1 MENQV
6 GKILNVIGKVVI
18 GLGTI
23 ASIATWIAV
32 ANEFRGVIGFVS
44 ALVVFIIMFISGM
57 LFIGFSEVI
66 FLLQVNLN
74 VNRVTSVQTRVEKNV
89 ETDEL
94 PEI

>member
-6 GKILNVIGKVVI
+6 GKSLNIVGRVVI
-18 GLGTI
+18 GLGIVGSFVIWGCFDFET
-23 ASIATWIAV
+23 
-32 ANEFRGVIGFVS
+32 IGFYWCLAACLS
-44 ALVVFIIMFISGM
+44 TFLFGM

-66 FLLQVNLN
+66 FLLQENLN
-74 VNRVTSVQTRVEKNV
+74 ANKVTSVQTRVEKNI